1 MENEIENKNLNFF
14 EKVSIFFKNNIKIL
28 ISLLLLILIFI
39 LGYVYLDYHQNIKN
53 ERASEKFIKAGLS
66 LSLEDKDKA
75 KEIYKEIIFSNN
87 KFYSLMS
94 LNNIIDNNLE
104 KDSNEV
110 LKLFL
115 KLEKLKLE
123 KEEKNL
129 LKLKKALFLIKIS
142 RENEGD
148 ILLKEIIS
156 QNSIWKDTA
165 SELLK

>member
-75 KEIYKEIIFSNN
+75 KGNARDTFIFLKNSISSN
-87 KFYSLMS
+87 KFK
-94 LNNIIDNNLE
+94 IIP
-104 KDSNEV
+104 
-110 LKLFL
+110 
-115 KLEKLKLE
+115 
-123 KEEKNL
+123 KE
-129 LKLKKALFLIKIS
+129 
-142 RENEGD
+142 
-148 ILLKEIIS
+148 
-156 QNSIWKDTA
+156 
-165 SELLK
+165 